1 MKSSYVNADINYG
14 DILSSI
20 AFTQAPRTV
29 VEIGILDGF
38 SLEKLVQATP
48 PTTKIMAYDI
58 FDEFNGNSAD
68 MEELQNK
75 FKNHSRVEINYGDFY
90 NLNNIIN
97 GNLDIIHIDI
107 ANDGNVYKFA
117 VENYMNLLSR
127 KGIIVLEGGSR
138 ERDEVDWMKRYE
150 KPPITEYLKSLTLPH
165 KTLGKFPSITMIKNG
180 E

>member
-1 MKSSYVNADINYG
+1 MKSSYG

-20 AFTQAPRTV
+20 AFTQSPKTV

-38 SLEKLVQATP
+38 SLEKLVQATG

-58 FDEFNGNSAD
+58 SAN

-75 FKNHSRVEINYGDFY
+75 FKNHSRVEIQYGDFY
-90 NLNNIIN
+90 NLNNIID

-107 ANDGNVYKFA
+107 ANDGNVYKYA

-127 KGIIVLEGGSR
+127 KGILVLEGGSR

-150 KPPITEYLKSLTLPH
+150 KPPITEYLKSITLPR

>member
-20 AFTQAPRTV
+20 AFTQVPRTV

-38 SLEKLVQATP
+38 SLEKLVQATG

-58 FDEFNGNSAD
+58 FDEFNGNSAN

-75 FKNHSRVEINYGDFY
+75 FKNHSRVEIQYGDFY
-90 NLNNIIN
+90 NLNNIID

-107 ANDGNVYKFA
+107 ANDGHVYKFA
-117 VENYMNLLSR
+117 VEKYMSLLSR
-127 KGIIVLEGGSR
+127 KGILVLEGGSR
-138 ERDEVDWMKRYE
+138 ERDEVEWMKRYE
-150 KPPITEYLKSLTLPH
+150 KPPIAEYLKTLTVPH
-165 KTLGKFPSITMIKNG
+165 RTLGKFPSITMIKN
-180 E
+180 EK